1 MSNWAR
7 KRTMEDHDVSG
18 LDEAFQTV
26 ETVAAEVS
34 TTHEGGCTKRKDQ
47 LKKVDGKD
55 EVQDDY
61 EYARSNLYLLVD
73 KGQEAVNGALD
84 LAMSSD
90 HPRAYEVAGQL
101 IKHVGDVADKLMQL
115 QKDKKAVKE
124 ETTKKVVTN
133 NSLFVGSTADLQ
145 KMLKEASKKTDK

>member
-1 MSNWAR
+1 MN
-7 KRTMEDHDVSG
+7 DG
-18 LDEAFQTV
+18 LDKAFDIV
-26 ETVAAEVS
+26 ESIEDVTPKPEV
-34 TTHEGGCTKRKDQ
+34 TKPP
-47 LKKVDGKD
+47 KKVEAIDQ
-55 EVQDDY
+55 VQDDY
-61 EYARSNLYLLVD
+61 EYARGNLYLLVD

-101 IKHVGDVADKLMQL
+101 IKHVGDVADKLMAL

-124 ETTKKVVTN
+124 ESAKKVVTN

-145 KMLKEASKKTDK
+145 KMLKEASKEKDK

>member
-1 MSNWAR
+1 M
-7 KRTMEDHDVSG
+7 SG
-18 LDEAFQTV
+18 LDQAFHTV
-26 ETVAAEVS
+26 ETVGEEIVPKEE
-34 TTHEGGCTKRKDQ
+34 TPV
-47 LKKVDGKD
+47 KKVKTQDQ
-55 EVQDDY
+55 VQDDY
-61 EYARSNLYLLVD
+61 EYARGNLYALVD

-101 IKHVGDVADKLMQL
+101 IKHVGDVADKLMAL

-124 ETTKKVVTN
+124 ESAKKVVTN

-145 KMLKEASKKTDK
+145 KMLKEASKKKDK

>member
-1 MSNWAR
+1 MN
-7 KRTMEDHDVSG
+7 DG
-18 LDEAFQTV
+18 LDKAFDIV
-26 ETVAAEVS
+26 ESIEDVTPKPEV
-34 TTHEGGCTKRKDQ
+34 KKPP
-47 LKKVDGKD
+47 KKVEAIDQ
-55 EVQDDY
+55 VQDDY
-61 EYARSNLYLLVD
+61 EYARGNLYALVD

-101 IKHVGDVADKLMQL
+101 IKHVGDVADKLMAL

-124 ETTKKVVTN
+124 ESAKKVVTN

-145 KMLKEASKKTDK
+145 KMLKNASKKMDK

>member
-1 MSNWAR
+1 MN
-7 KRTMEDHDVSG
+7 DG
-18 LDEAFQTV
+18 LDKAFDIV
-26 ETVAAEVS
+26 ESIEDVTPKPEV
-34 TTHEGGCTKRKDQ
+34 KKPP
-47 LKKVDGKD
+47 KKVEAIDQ
-55 EVQDDY
+55 VQDDY
-61 EYARSNLYLLVD
+61 EYARGNLYALVD

-101 IKHVGDVADKLMQL
+101 IKHVGDVADKLMAL

-124 ETTKKVVTN
+124 ESAKKVVTN

-145 KMLKEASKKTDK
+145 KMLKDASKKKDK

>member
-1 MSNWAR
+1 M
-7 KRTMEDHDVSG
+7 SG
-18 LDEAFQTV
+18 LDKAFETV
-26 ETVAAEVS
+26 ETVASEV
-34 TTHEGGCTKRKDQ
+34 TPERTQPVK
-47 LKKVDGKD
+47 GKD

-61 EYARSNLYLLVD
+61 EYARSNLYSLVD

-101 IKHVGDVADKLMQL
+101 IKHVGDVADKLMAL
-115 QKDKKAVKE
+115 QKDKKNVKE
-124 ETTKKVVTN
+124 ESKKTTVTN

-145 KMLKEASKKTDK
+145 KMLKQASKKKDK

>member
-1 MSNWAR
+1 M
-7 KRTMEDHDVSG
+7 SG
-18 LDEAFQTV
+18 LDKAFETV
-26 ETVAAEVS
+26 EAVS
-34 TTHEGGCTKRKDQ
+34 SEITPEQ
-47 LKKVDGKD
+47 PEPMKKVNSKD

-101 IKHVGDVADKLMQL
+101 IKHVGDVADKLMAL
-115 QKDKKAVKE
+115 QKDKKNVKE
-124 ETTKKVVTN
+124 ESAKKVVTN

-145 KMLKEASKKTDK
+145 KMIKKGLAGAPVPKTKPPSVDLRNLDIDRTP